1 MQNTTVIDKYIIMKQ
16 YYIYRTTNKING
28 KQYVGSH
35 HGRIDDNYYGSGTLI
50 LKALKKY
57 GNENFVKEILEI
69 VADAVILKEREEYWL
84 DKLQCA
90 TDLNYYNVTDIGGG
104 GDLTKFKC
112 LEEKTD
118 IRQRQ
123 RNNREKKREEINK
136 KIVDTRNNWSEDQK
150 LRNKIRCSIASKKR
164 YANMTDEQKVARIQ
178 KIKETKKNLPKE
190 IQEATKKLRKEKI
203 KEAWKKMTPEQ
214 ITERSRKIYET
225 ALKNNSYVR
234 SDEIKKKISKSVSL
248 YYNNLPNDIKEKR
261 ALHISKKI
269 STLKWCNDGRRNYR
283 KTLEEIKVL
292 NYNLGK
298 LS

>member
-1 MQNTTVIDKYIIMKQ
+1 MKQ

-57 GNENFVKEILEI
+57 GSKNFVKEILEI
-69 VADAVILKEREEYWL
+69 VADAEILKEREEYWL

-90 TDLNYYNVTDIGGG
+90 TDLNYYNVTDVGGG
-104 GDLTKFKC
+104 GDLIKFKSIK
-112 LEEKTD
+112 EKTD

-123 RNNREKKREEINK
+123 RNSREKKRDEINK
-136 KIVDTRNNWSEDQK
+136 KILDARNNWTEEQK
-150 LRNKIRCSIASKKR
+150 LKNKIRCSIASKKR
-164 YANMTDEQKVARIQ
+164 YASMTSEQKAARIQ
-178 KIKETKKNLPKE
+178 KIKETKKNLPVE
-190 IQEATKKLRKEKI
+190 VREATKILRIKKLKQ
-203 KEAWKKMTPEQ
+203 AWKKKTPEQ
-214 ITERSRKIYET
+214 IAERSQKAFKT
-225 ALKNNSYVR
+225 ALANNSLKR

-261 ALHISKKI
+261 ALHISEKI

-298 LS
+298 LP